1 MFTTCISQGAIF
13 HVHTSLQGCSF
24 VLCFTKLFS
33 DRNLS
38 LLQWLLL
45 VRKQLLHVFL
55 LFLYSCLRETF
66 NSNNTL
72 DKSYNKSG
80 ALMIDKIYS
89 KQTMIM
95 SNKPW
100 LCQTNHDHVKQT
112 KGLISSMSLY
122 GYTCTCIINLCTFH
136 RHPLQNN
143 NVLHIPRMWVT
154 TVNFPYFLLELITSI
169 KLYLA
174 CQSRLSDW
182 PVFWTDL
189 YISLLWN

>member
-1 MFTTCISQGAIF
+1 MIVPLFQNMSLPRVKHFMWKWVWFVNGLVATVYIQLTTKFCSQHVLVKVPLF

-38 LLQWLLL
+38 FLQWLLL
-45 VRKQLLHVFL
+45 VRKHLLHVFL

-100 LCQTNHDHVKQT
+100 SCQTNKRFDKQHV
-112 KGLISSMSLY
+112 LIWLY
-122 GYTCTCIINLCTFH
+122 MYMH
-136 RHPLQNN
+136 
-143 NVLHIPRMWVT
+143 
-154 TVNFPYFLLELITSI
+154 YKS
-169 KLYLA
+169 
-174 CQSRLSDW
+174 
-182 PVFWTDL
+182 L
-189 YISLLWN
+189 YIS